1 MSDTIKWHSK
11 HFAKKYVD
19 YRIDS
24 PTFAKSDNVE
34 WIYKNIPSLKK
45 RIEREG

>member
-1 MSDTIKWHSK
+1 MN
-11 HFAKKYVD
+11 
-19 YRIDS
+19 RIDS
-24 PTFAKSDNVE
+24 PTFAKSANVE